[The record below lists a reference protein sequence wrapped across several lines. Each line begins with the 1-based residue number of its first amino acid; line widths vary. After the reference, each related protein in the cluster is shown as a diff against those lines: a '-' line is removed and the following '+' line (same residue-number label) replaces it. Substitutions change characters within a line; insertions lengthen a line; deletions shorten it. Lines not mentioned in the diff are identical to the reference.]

1 MKEED
6 DIRKKLKVIQGKKPT
21 LNYMKNNLPRLFKE
35 LRIKLGNVSDL
46 NWLIIEEVKRQIQR
60 YELKYGRHLENIY
73 FEEAETVEKIY
84 SNINQL
90 ISELSNIEKIKNA
103 SQKNIG
109 KEPGE

>member
-73 FEEAETVEKIY
+73 FEEDETVEKIY
-84 SNINQL
+84 FNISQL
-90 ISELSNIEKIKNA
+90 LSEISKIEYIKNVN
-103 SQKNIG
+103 QKNIG